1 MMRRLFRSN
10 FDSGSSAPLGI
21 GLALISLATIL
32 LLASAS
38 SLFLLQRR
46 LTSLAEYAAL
56 SNVRYNVP
64 VDVFLRETGGNG
76 IKQLRVAAEKVV
88 DGLTVKVTI
97 CSMWQPSLPKFVELP
112 KFEVCGSGAARAG

>member
-1 MMRRLFRSN
+1 MMWRLFRSN

-56 SNVRYNVP
+56 SKVRYNVP

-76 IKQLRVAAEKVV
+76 IKQLRVAAEKVA
-88 DGLTVKVTI
+88 DGLTVEVTI